1 MFVLAE
7 LSPLLSTDWSRPTL
21 RVCSA
26 QDRRLTNA
34 QGLIWY
40 PAITRLPTLGLK
52 LFDGDFSSE
61 VDPGTAS
68 FSINLATLALAG
80 IDPHACRWA
89 GAEVRLKAV
98 GSTTDVY
105 VKSGGVQVIDEFG
118 NDVIDDLRVEEV
130 FRGRI
135 DVFGVEGMSL
145 SLTAKVDTSPFDQNV
160 LTLTYAGTG
169 GAEGGTDLKDRA
181 KPWIFGHALNVEPVL
196 VNSVDSVFQF
206 SAYGPIQAVNALYE
220 RGSSFGASLGDFANY
235 GALVAA
241 TIGAGQWATCLAQG
255 MVRLGAPPYGV
266 ITGDVDGDKPAGG
279 WLRKTGE
286 ILRRVASNAGVD
298 DASINDASLDALD
311 IAVPYNVN
319 VVLTDQESVIN
330 LARRMALPL
339 NAQAGVS
346 WLGQLFVSRIAF
358 GSPAMVLDALGRRL
372 PVIAKTSESD
382 VSPPYKRIQMAAKRV
397 WRVHT
402 LDEIAFTATLVERG
416 PYDDTET
423 YREGNIV
430 SLPDA
435 TRWLYDATTPSAGN
449 DPAVGSLFWT
459 LLSDGN
465 NETFIQS
472 AEPTSPKLGDGWI
485 DDAGKHWIWSGTEWV
500 LAADITATAQI
511 SVSIPEIVINADS
524 TGAIVSG
531 QLPKTVQPTV
541 TQGTTDIRTATTTSY
556 SLSNLSTNLSPGG
569 TPVIAVSTAADSTK
583 GQITVSSGM
592 TGSGSADL
600 IVTIGG
606 VARPAERVLVTQ
618 KNALPSTGGGG
629 GGGGG
634 TGTVHS
640 QDLSGQGVS
649 FSSAPIYTITNVPV
663 ASGQVCY
670 GTAPLEY
677 GVGWTHS
684 VSGAATGRWRY
695 SPAGVGTWTD
705 FGSPIGGSYATFDG
719 ESYDSSPGAIYV
731 TQQVTIAAGNYD
743 FQLMLQR
750 SNNSGYMSVQSG
762 IASMDIH

>member
-7 LSPLLSTDWSRPTL
+7 LYPLLSTDWSRPAL

-98 GSTTDVY
+98 GSTTDVF
-105 VKSGGVQVIDEFG
+105 VKSGGVQVVDEYG

-135 DVFGVEGMSL
+135 DVFGVDGMAL

-181 KPWIFGHALNVEPVL
+181 KPWIFGRALNVEPVL
-196 VNSVDSVFQF
+196 INSIDSVFQF

-220 RGSSFGASLGDFANY
+220 RGSAFGDSLGDFANY

-266 ITGDVDGDKPAGG
+266 ITGDIDGDKPAGG

-298 DASINDASLDALD
+298 DGAINGASLDALD
-311 IAVPYNVN
+311 VAVPYNVN

-358 GSPAMVLDALGRRL
+358 GTSAMVLDALGRRL
-372 PVIAKTSESD
+372 PVIAKTTESD

-435 TRWLYDATTPSAGN
+435 TRWLYDAVAPSAGN
-449 DPAVGSLFWT
+449 DPSVGSLFWT

-465 NETFIQS
+465 NQTFIQS
-472 AEPTSPKLGDGWI
+472 AEPTSPRLGDGWI
-485 DDAGKHWIWSGTEWV
+485 DDAGKHRIWDGTDWV
-500 LAADITATAQI
+500 LAADVTATAQI
-511 SVSIPEIVINADS
+511 AVAIPEIVINADS
-524 TGAIVSG
+524 TGTIAAG

-556 SLSNLSTNLSPGG
+556 SLSNLSTNLNPGG

-600 IVTIGG
+600 VVTIDG

-618 KNALPSTGGGG
+618 KNALPSTSGGGG

-634 TGTVHS
+634 GSTAS
-640 QDLSGQGVS
+640 QDVTGFQPGTSLGAIAQ
-649 FSSAPIYTITNVPV
+649 FLAKTV
-663 ASGQVCY
+663 ASGQTVYASCPADY
-670 GTAPLEY
+670 Y
-677 GVGWTHS
+677 VGWTHN
-684 VSGAATGRWRY
+684 VSGHISAKWQI
-695 SPAGVGTWTD
+695 SPAGAGTWTD
-705 FGSPIGGSYATFDG
+705 FGTLIVGTNAIFDQSSFDSSIGSIAVSQSTTPAAGSYDLRLVA
-719 ESYDSSPGAIYV
+719 
-731 TQQVTIAAGNYD
+731 
-743 FQLMLQR
+743 QR
-750 SNNSGYMSVQSG
+750 SNASGFLTIESG
-762 IASMDIH
+762 MAAIDIH